1 MFTGLIEAVCTVK
14 SVRRFTDA
22 IQVCVDLGQIAD
34 QIKSGDS
41 VAVNGACLTV
51 VNVVDSAAFFDVS
64 AETMTKSTLGR
75 LNAGSRVN
83 VEQAMKADG
92 RFGGHIVT
100 GHVDAVATI
109 NSIDRKGEFANIR
122 FAADDEILRQM
133 VIKGSV
139 AVDGI
144 SLTIAAIDNGTF
156 TAAIIPETIRKTTL
170 GTAKIGER
178 VNIEIDIITKTVKK
192 QLENMFGREGEL
204 TVDKL
209 KQMGF

>member
-14 SVRRFTDA
+14 SVRRFTGT
-22 IQVCVDLGQIAD
+22 IQLCVDLGQIAG
-34 QIKSGDS
+34 QIKTGDS
-41 VAVNGACLTV
+41 IAVNGACLTV
-51 VNVVDSAAFFDVS
+51 ADIADSVAAFDVS
-64 AETMTKSTLGR
+64 AETLTKSTLGR

-83 VEQAMKADG
+83 VEQAVRADG

-109 NSIDRKGEFANIR
+109 SSIDRQGEFANLT
-122 FAADDEILRQM
+122 FTGDDELLRQM
-133 VIKGSV
+133 VVKGSV

-144 SLTIAAIDNGTF
+144 SLTIAAIDNSTF
-156 TAAIIPETIRKTTL
+156 TTAIIPETISKTTL
-170 GTAKIGER
+170 GNAEIGER
-178 VNIEIDIITKTVKK
+178 VNVEIDIITKTVKK
-192 QLENMFGREGEL
+192 QLENMFGREKEL